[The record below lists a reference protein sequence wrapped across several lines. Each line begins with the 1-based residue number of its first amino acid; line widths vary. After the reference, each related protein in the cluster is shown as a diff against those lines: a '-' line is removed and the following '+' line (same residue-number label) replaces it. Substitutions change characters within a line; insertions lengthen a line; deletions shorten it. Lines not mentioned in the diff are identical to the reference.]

1 VLVPWHTGELL
12 REYRAYPSIKRAIRE
27 NFESG
32 FQRGND
38 RIIYVLPPNRGVL
51 AFAQIEP
58 GTYTAGSGALYPAYI
73 LKFFGKS
80 TLVVRVAE

>member
-1 VLVPWHTGELL
+1 VLVAWHTGELL
-12 REYRAYPSIKRAIRE
+12 REYRAYPSIKRAIHE

-38 RIIYVLPPNRGVL
+38 RIIYDLPPNKGVL

-58 GTYTAGSGALYPAYI
+58 GTYTVGSGALYPVYI
-73 LKFFGKS
+73 LKFFGKR